1 MASIERLLG
10 VLVEFVPHLM
20 GAVVVLLVA
29 LVVAL
34 LLQRLTA
41 RFLETIG
48 LDDLFERTGA
58 ANSLWQ
64 LGYEGGPSRLL
75 GFVLFWGIILTGVAG
90 ALSVLGLS
98 SLEHTMDQI
107 VNLSGRALVA
117 LVILIAG
124 VMSAGWLAELVA
136 REAEGAGLRGP
147 NVFRRVVFST
157 IVAIAALL
165 AAEQL
170 GLETYVI
177 ILLAIVVLAT
187 IGLVAAL
194 ALGQGLALLSGNIA
208 AGRYV
213 QDGTQVG
220 DVISSTVSRAPS
232 RNWGTLRL
240 RSAPKKG
247 TSTASRTGPSWRTS
261 SASRRARP
269 PRKTPR
275 KTPGPSARGLD
286 LFRAQLYLPTDGL

>member
-1 MASIERLLG
+1 MSG
-10 VLVEFVPHLM
+10 VWSTLAEFVPRLF

-34 LLQRLTA
+34 VLQRLMS
-41 RFLETIG
+41 RFLEGIG

-75 GFVLFWGIILTGVAG
+75 GMVVFWGIMLTGLAG

-98 SLEHTMDQI
+98 SLENAMDQI
-107 VNLSGRALVA
+107 VNLTGRVLVA
-117 LVILIAG
+117 LVIMIAG
-124 VMSAGWLAELVA
+124 VMCAGWLAELVA
-136 REAEGAGLRGP
+136 REAENAGLRGQ
-147 NVFRRVVFST
+147 NVFRRVVFIT
-157 IVAIAALL
+157 IVTIAALL

-170 GLETYVI
+170 GLETYLL
-177 ILLAIVVLAT
+177 ILLAIVVLGT

-213 QDGTQVG
+213 QDGTAVG
-220 DVISSTVSRAPS
+220 DVISVNGIEGTVEDLGYASVTVRSEDGHLYRIPN
-232 RNWGTLRL
+232 RTLL
-240 RSAPKKG
+240 ENVV
-247 TSTASRTGPSWRTS
+247 
-261 SASRRARP
+261 
-269 PRKTPR
+269 RK
-275 KTPGPSARGLD
+275 RG
-286 LFRAQLYLPTDGL
+286 

>member
-1 MASIERLLG
+1 MTKAVQDLLTT
-10 VLVEFVPHLM
+10 LAEFVPHLV
-20 GAVVVLLVA
+20 GAMVVLLAA

-34 LLQRLTA
+34 LLQRLMA
-41 RFLETIG
+41 RFLEGIG

-58 ANSLWQ
+58 ANTLWH

-75 GFVLFWGIILTGVAG
+75 GVVLFWGIMLTGVAG

-107 VNLSGRALVA
+107 IDLSGRALVA

-136 REAEGAGLRGP
+136 REAEGAGLRGL
-147 NVFRRVVFST
+147 NIFRRVVFST

-170 GLETYVI
+170 GLETYVLI
-177 ILLAIVVLAT
+177 QLAIVVLAT
-187 IGLVAAL
+187 VGLVAAL
-194 ALGQGLALLSGNIA
+194 ALGQGIALLSGNIA

-220 DVISSTVSRAPS
+220 DVISVDGIEGTVEELSYASISVRSEDGHLYRIPN
-232 RNWGTLRL
+232 RTLLENVVR
-240 RSAPKKG
+240 KQ
-247 TSTASRTGPSWRTS
+247 S
-261 SASRRARP
+261 SP
-269 PRKTPR
+269 
-275 KTPGPSARGLD
+275 
-286 LFRAQLYLPTDGL
+286 

>member
-1 MASIERLLG
+1 VNAMQDLLG
-10 VLVEFVPHLM
+10 TLVEFVPRLV
-20 GAVVVLLVA
+20 GAVVVLLIA

-34 LLQRLTA
+34 LLQRLMA
-41 RFLETIG
+41 RFLESLG

-75 GFVLFWGIILTGVAG
+75 GVVLFWGIMLTGVAG
-90 ALSVLGLS
+90 SLSVLGLS
-98 SLEHTMDQI
+98 SLETTMDQI

-124 VMSAGWLAELVA
+124 VMSAGWLAGLVA
-136 REAEGAGLRGP
+136 REAESAGLRGT
-147 NVFRRVVFST
+147 NMFRRIVFTT

-170 GLETYVI
+170 GLETYI
-177 ILLAIVVLAT
+177 LILLAIVVLGT
-187 IGLVAAL
+187 IGLVTAL

-213 QDGTQVG
+213 QDGTEVG
-220 DVISSTVSRAPS
+220 DVISVNGIEGTIEELGYASITIRSEDGYLYRIPNRALLENVV
-232 RNWGTLRL
+232 R
-240 RSAPKKG
+240 KQ
-247 TSTASRTGPSWRTS
+247 S
-261 SASRRARP
+261 SS
-269 PRKTPR
+269 
-275 KTPGPSARGLD
+275 
-286 LFRAQLYLPTDGL
+286 

>member
-1 MASIERLLG
+1 VTKAVEDLLTT
-10 VLVEFVPHLM
+10 LAEFVPHLV
-20 GAVVVLLVA
+20 GAMVVLLAA

-34 LLQRLTA
+34 VLQRLMA
-41 RFLETIG
+41 RFLEGIG

-58 ANSLWQ
+58 ANTLWH

-75 GFVLFWGIILTGVAG
+75 GVVLFWGIMLTGIAG

-107 VNLSGRALVA
+107 INLSGRALMA

-136 REAEGAGLRGP
+136 REAEGAGLRGL
-147 NVFRRVVFST
+147 NTFRRVIFST

-170 GLETYVI
+170 GLETYVLI
-177 ILLAIVVLAT
+177 QLAIVVLAT
-187 IGLVAAL
+187 VGLVAAL
-194 ALGQGLALLSGNIA
+194 ALGQGIALLSGNIA

-220 DVISSTVSRAPS
+220 DVISVDGIEGTVEELSYASISVRSEDGHLYRIPNRTLLENVVRKQSTP
-232 RNWGTLRL
+232 
-240 RSAPKKG
+240 
-247 TSTASRTGPSWRTS
+247 
-261 SASRRARP
+261 
-269 PRKTPR
+269 
-275 KTPGPSARGLD
+275 
-286 LFRAQLYLPTDGL
+286 